1 VTTALPSSP
10 TAIRIDHRDPTY
22 GEGFF
27 DKLQQGQAVAGKDGY
42 TWQHDGQ
49 GWTQQ
54 QGGAAPPAA
63 GGSDPYTPSP
73 AAGGGQTVPG
83 QAAAGQTYSGTPG
96 AAPAAN
102 TTNQAAQDVVRNSYL
117 ERAAKPIEDPR
128 ARADFR
134 TVADTHAA
142 ATERARRDATA
153 DLAEGMAGTG
163 QTGAQSVESR
173 LIAERAAQQRGNF
186 EADLVR
192 QDLQQ
197 QRADVENALK
207 ALTGMIDA
215 DQTRALQQKL
225 ADLDAQLK
233 TASLNAS
240 TGLGSQELALK
251 DRLGMAGINV
261 DLLGKLLQ
269 NQQFNNNLGFEM
281 GDREAYWNNAALNQ
295 ILGGL

>member
-1 VTTALPSSP
+1 VTTALPSTQPAEARPEHMSEQDWANFQARYRPQAAAP
-10 TAIRIDHRDPTY
+10 TDPAAP
-22 GEGFF
+22 
-27 DKLQQGQAVAGKDGY
+27 KAP
-42 TWQHDGQ
+42 
-49 GWTQQ
+49 
-54 QGGAAPPAA
+54 GAADPYAPPPPA
-63 GGSDPYTPSP
+63 S
-73 AAGGGQTVPG
+73 GGGQTVPG

-96 AAPAAN
+96 AAPTAN

-117 ERAAKPIEDPR
+117 ERAAAPITDPR
-128 ARADFR
+128 TRSDFR
-134 TVADTHAA
+134 MVADTQAA
-142 ATERARRDATA
+142 ASERARRDATA

-163 QTGAQSVESR
+163 QTGAQGVESR

-215 DQTRALQQKL
+215 DQTRRLQERL
-225 ADLDAQLK
+225 AELDAQLK

-240 TGLGSQELALK
+240 TGLGTQELALK

>member
-1 VTTALPSSP
+1 VTTALPSTQPAEARPEHMSEQDWANFQARYRPQAAAP
-10 TAIRIDHRDPTY
+10 TDPAAP
-22 GEGFF
+22 
-27 DKLQQGQAVAGKDGY
+27 KAP
-42 TWQHDGQ
+42 
-49 GWTQQ
+49 
-54 QGGAAPPAA
+54 GAADPYAPPPPA
-63 GGSDPYTPSP
+63 S
-73 AAGGGQTVPG
+73 GGGQTVPG

-96 AAPAAN
+96 AAPTAN

-117 ERAAKPIEDPR
+117 ERAAAPITDPR
-128 ARADFR
+128 ARSDFR
-134 TVADTHAA
+134 MVADTQAA
-142 ATERARRDATA
+142 AAERARRDATA

-225 ADLDAQLK
+225 AELDAQLK

>member
-1 VTTALPSSP
+1 VTTALPSTQPAEARPEHMSEQDWANFQARYRPQAAAP
-10 TAIRIDHRDPTY
+10 TDPAAP
-22 GEGFF
+22 
-27 DKLQQGQAVAGKDGY
+27 KAP
-42 TWQHDGQ
+42 
-49 GWTQQ
+49 
-54 QGGAAPPAA
+54 GAADPYAPPPPA
-63 GGSDPYTPSP
+63 S
-73 AAGGGQTVPG
+73 GGGQTVPG

-96 AAPAAN
+96 AAPTAN

-117 ERAAKPIEDPR
+117 ERAAAPITDPR
-128 ARADFR
+128 TRSDFR
-134 TVADTHAA
+134 MVADTQAA
-142 ATERARRDATA
+142 ASERARRDATA

-225 ADLDAQLK
+225 AELDAQLK